1 MRILIIKMSSMGDII
16 HTFPAVMD
24 LKRNIPEM
32 QIDWLVDANF
42 VDVLKLYKYS
52 KSNVIDKVIAIPLR
66 KIKKNILLN
75 IFNFKFICFLKQLRN
90 QKYDLVIDAQGL
102 IKSAIIAKFVDTS
115 KIFGFDFNSC
125 REPLASIFY
134 QHKVAIDKNL
144 HAIFRTR
151 QLFAKSLNYDISEM
165 KDINFGIDRHNF
177 SKLHELSIKDINNYI
192 VFLHGTTWETKR
204 WNLEYWQ
211 KLANLIAKKNISIVV
226 MTSNSEEYLFASQLI
241 AKANITILNNL
252 TIEQVASVL
261 SNAIV
266 TIAVDTGLA
275 HLAGALNVPVIGI
288 YGATSVIRAGVIGV
302 NCYNIQSK
310 YHCSPCLSRTCLEYK
325 NKRANIKQP
334 CLQEIT
340 PEIVVAQLEIILGNH

>member
-1 MRILIIKMSSMGDII
+1 MSSIGDII

-24 LKRNIPEM
+24 LKKKIPEV

-42 VDVLKLYKYS
+42 VDLLKLHQYS
-52 KSNVIDKVIAIPLR
+52 KGKVVDKIIAIPLR

-75 IFNFKFICFLKQLRN
+75 IFDFKLIYFLKQLRE

-102 IKSAIIAKFVDTS
+102 IKSAILAKCVDTK

-125 REPLASIFY
+125 REPFASIFY
-134 QHKVAIDKNL
+134 RHKIAIDKNL

-151 QLFAKSLNYDISEM
+151 QLFAKSLNYDILET
-165 KDINFGIDRHNF
+165 KDIDFGINRYDF
-177 SKLHELSIKDINNYI
+177 PKLQELSSKNVNNYI

-211 KLANLIAKKNISIVV
+211 SLATLIAKKNMQIVV
-226 MTSNSEEYLFASQLI
+226 MASNLEEYQFASQLI
-241 AKANITILNNL
+241 NKANITILNNL
-252 TIEQVASVL
+252 NIEQVASVL

-266 TIAVDTGLA
+266 AIAVDTGLA
-275 HLAGALNVPVIGI
+275 HLAGAINVPVIGI
-288 YGATSVIRAGVIGV
+288 YGSTSVIRAGVVGV

-310 YHCSPCLSRTCLEYK
+310 YHCSPCLSRTCLEYN
-325 NKRANIKQP
+325 NKRTNTKQP

-340 PEIVVAQLEIILGNH
+340 PEMVSNQLEIILGSN

>member
-24 LKRNIPEM
+24 LKKNIPEM

-42 VDVLKLYKYS
+42 VDVLKLHKYS
-52 KSNVIDKVIAIPLR
+52 KSNVIDKIIAIPLR

-75 IFNFKFICFLKQLRN
+75 ILDFKFLYFLKQLRN

-102 IKSAIIAKFVDTS
+102 IKSAIIAKFVDTK

-125 REPLASIFY
+125 RESLASIFY
-134 QHKVAIDKNL
+134 QHKIAIGRNL
-144 HAIFRTR
+144 HAIFRAR
-151 QLFAKSLNYDISEM
+151 QLFAKSLNYDILEM
-165 KDINFGIDRHNF
+165 QDIDFGIDRHDF
-177 SKLHELSIKDINNYI
+177 PKLHELSSKNVNNYI

-211 KLANLIAKKNISIVV
+211 KLANLIAKKNIPIVV
-226 MTSNSEEYLFASQLI
+226 MTSNPEEYQFASQLI
-241 AKANITILNNL
+241 NKSNITILNNL

-275 HLAGALNVPVIGI
+275 HLAGAINVPVIGI
-288 YGATSVIRAGVIGV
+288 YGSTSVIRAGVVGV
-302 NCYNIQSK
+302 SCYNIQSK
-310 YHCSPCLSRTCLEYK
+310 YHCSPCFSRTCLEYN
-325 NKRANIKQP
+325 NKRANSKQP

-340 PEIVVAQLEIILGNH
+340 PEMVFDQLDIILGSH